1 MIKLVEKEHCS
12 GCTACMACCPK
23 EAISMCAD
31 EEGFKYPVIDR
42 NRCVEC
48 GKCVRTCP
56 ITNKQKK
63 NPVVASY
70 IAINNNKNQRE
81 VSASGGL
88 FSVIVHYVLERN
100 GVVFGAAYDEKLRVK
115 HIAIEHEADLE
126 KLRMSKYVQ
135 SDLGDTFKQ
144 VDKYL
149 KADRI
154 VLFSGTPCQVAGL

>member
-63 NPVVASY
+63 NPVVL
-70 IAINNNKNQRE
+70 IK
-81 VSASGGL
+81 L
-88 FSVIVHYVLERN
+88 FWGSLLYGVIGR
-100 GVVFGAAYDEKLRVK
+100 G
-115 HIAIEHEADLE
+115 
-126 KLRMSKYVQ
+126 
-135 SDLGDTFKQ
+135 
-144 VDKYL
+144 
-149 KADRI
+149 
-154 VLFSGTPCQVAGL
+154 